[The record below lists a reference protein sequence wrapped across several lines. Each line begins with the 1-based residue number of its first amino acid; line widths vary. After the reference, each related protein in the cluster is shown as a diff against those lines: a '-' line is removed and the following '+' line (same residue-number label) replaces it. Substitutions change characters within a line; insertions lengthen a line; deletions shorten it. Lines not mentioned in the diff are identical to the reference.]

1 MWKEFKAFIMRGNV
15 MDMAVGIIIGIAFG
29 AIINSLVN
37 DIIMPPIGL
46 VLGRINFSDLF
57 ISLNGQSYP
66 SVAAAK
72 AAGAPTINYGNFINT
87 IINFLIIAIIIF
99 FIVRAINRLT
109 VKPEEQKT
117 PTTKPCPY
125 CFSTIPIQAT
135 RCPDCTSQLSGQ
147 PAGAQTTPS

>member
-1 MWKEFKAFIMRGNV
+1 MWKEFKAFILRGNV
-15 MDMAVGIIIGIAFG
+15 VDMAVGIIIGVAFG
-29 AIINSLVN
+29 AIITSLVN

-46 VLGRINFSDLF
+46 ALKGINFSDLF
-57 ISLNGQSYP
+57 VALNGQSYANL
-66 SVAAAK
+66 AAAK

-99 FIVRAINRLT
+99 FIIRAINRLT
-109 VKPEEQKT
+109 AKPEEQKT

-135 RCPDCTSQLSGQ
+135 RCPDCTSQLSG
-147 PAGAQTTPS
+147 TPTGD